1 MRSFGSCSIST
12 LATAI
17 SRFSVAI
24 LLFTATA
31 GAATEGSEERSPD
44 YLPPGPVP
52 EGTPDPSQA
61 LCDWTRTAADC
72 RDADFVKKMLIT
84 SSAIHGFVGLYGIW
98 LLYYRNRGF
107 SRKIVTELFTFAG
120 SGIRPKPMD
129 CILFFVS
136 IACFVKIG
144 ANMPL
149 LFDVLRDS
157 WWIRIAIEQTYWVF
171 VSFAFA
177 SYKVGLLYAMPVTTR
192 EGIFA
197 VYQPET
203 SYGTKPLP
211 SIHVLAPTTFQRN
224 IMLAIGATYPAIFGG
239 GLGIASGVMHDR
251 GNARMAYILLL
262 AQYSNWVLILWSMA
276 VMFFYYGL
284 KYTFILR
291 ANIII
296 AETELKAPRAAFGI
310 GNLKSRSPARF
321 LFIQLQIT
329 GFGGCAVTLLAGALC
344 LLWVLFHDK
353 ILSVHDDRWPHAML
367 FFWTGAIAVAFFVL
381 MVLITA
387 QSIRSRKRGLH
398 NLSSTASNVPS
409 SGRNEQATA
418 DAEARDV
425 NGQNISSR
433 GSKITPSRSDAEACL
448 THASSGDVS
457 TLHSVHSSEKHSM
470 EQVHDIY
477 DHDLE
482 AGEALEGDSDRA
494 SYMAT
499 SLTPP
504 PRPQLLNSSP
514 AAPNQV
520 NLRESVFG
528 GRTPRDDRST
538 ISPPSS
544 PPSGPTSLGGF
555 NLPSFPRTLR
565 SGSRNSVTPRPS
577 TSSVIGYA
585 AGSTPG
591 SSATNSHHTTS
602 ISTMNT
608 NSTGGSTNRMSGFSL
623 LQQPS
628 AGPSTS
634 PTNVSFTR
642 ASTLGQ
648 QPTSPPPV
656 FHHSYSLQPKQQQQ
670 QQQFRQ
676 WSQPIPPPPPRQHPA
691 RRQNSVGSPPKN
703 GGSPPKN
710 ASSSL
715 SAPITIPASRGA
727 GGGYRGQGI
736 EMEAIQQQ
744 DPLGAEIIENE
755 WPLPPTFAK

>member
-1 MRSFGSCSIST
+1 MRTFRSCSIFT
-12 LATAI
+12 TATTI
-17 SRFSVAI
+17 SRFSVAT
-24 LLFTATA
+24 LLL
-31 GAATEGSEERSPD
+31 AAAASAALEGSEGPSPD
-44 YLPPGPVP
+44 YLAPVP
-52 EGTPDPSQA
+52 DVEGSSEPAQA

-72 RDADFVKKMLIT
+72 RDAEFVKKMLIT
-84 SSAIHGFVGLYGIW
+84 SSAIHGLVGLYGIW

-107 SRKIVTELFTFAG
+107 NRKIVTELFTSTG

-149 LFDVLRDS
+149 LFDVLRDT

-211 SIHVLAPTTFQRN
+211 PIHVLAPTTSQRN
-224 IMLAIGATYPAIFGG
+224 IMLIIGATYPAIFGA

-251 GNARMAYILLL
+251 GNTRMAYILLL

-329 GFGGCAVTLLAGALC
+329 GFGGCA
-344 LLWVLFHDK
+344 
-353 ILSVHDDRWPHAML
+353 
-367 FFWTGAIAVAFFVL
+367 
-381 MVLITA
+381 
-387 QSIRSRKRGLH
+387 SIKSRKRGLH
-398 NLSSTASNVPS
+398 NLSSSASHVPS
-409 SGRNEQATA
+409 SGRHGPATA
-418 DAEARDV
+418 EAEARDV
-425 NGQNISSR
+425 SGQNVSSR
-433 GSKITPSRSDAEACL
+433 GSRITPSRSDAEACL
-448 THASSGDVS
+448 TQASSGDLS

-477 DHDLE
+477 DQDIE

-504 PRPQLLNSSP
+504 PRPQTLNLIP

-528 GRTPRDDRST
+528 GRTPRDDRSSM
-538 ISPPSS
+538 SPPSS

-577 TSSVIGYA
+577 TGSAMGYA

-591 SSATNSHHTTS
+591 SSAANSYYTNSHRKVNKSNEQLFTVATAVSRSQPRWSHQSDKPKRFSS
-602 ISTMNT
+602 IDFGAT
-608 NSTGGSTNRMSGFSL
+608 
-623 LQQPS
+623 
-628 AGPSTS
+628 
-634 PTNVSFTR
+634 TNVSAT
-642 ASTLGQ
+642 
-648 QPTSPPPV
+648 
-656 FHHSYSLQPKQQQQ
+656 
-670 QQQFRQ
+670 
-676 WSQPIPPPPPRQHPA
+676 
-691 RRQNSVGSPPKN
+691 
-703 GGSPPKN
+703 
-710 ASSSL
+710 SL
-715 SAPITIPASRGA
+715 SSQLQFTAQATAA
-727 GGGYRGQGI
+727 
-736 EMEAIQQQ
+736 A
-744 DPLGAEIIENE
+744 
-755 WPLPPTFAK
+755 TV

>member
-1 MRSFGSCSIST
+1 MRSFRSCSIST
-12 LATAI
+12 TAMTI

-24 LLFTATA
+24 LLLAATA
-31 GAATEGSEERSPD
+31 SAALEGSEGPSPD
-44 YLPPGPVP
+44 YLAPVP
-52 EGTPDPSQA
+52 DVEGSSRPAQA

-98 LLYYRNRGF
+98 LLCYRNRGF
-107 SRKIVTELFTFAG
+107 NRKIVTELFTSTG
-120 SGIRPKPMD
+120 SGIKPKPMD

-211 SIHVLAPTTFQRN
+211 PIHVLAPTTSQRN
-224 IMLAIGATYPAIFGG
+224 VMLVIGATYPAIFGA

-251 GNARMAYILLL
+251 GETRLAYILLL

-344 LLWVLFHDK
+344 LLWVLFHDR
-353 ILSVHDDRWPHAML
+353 ILSVQDDRWPHAML

-381 MVLITA
+381 MLLVTA

-398 NLSSTASNVPS
+398 NLSSSASNVPS
-409 SGRNEQATA
+409 SGGNGPATA
-418 DAEARDV
+418 EAEARDV
-425 NGQNISSR
+425 SGR
-433 GSKITPSRSDAEACL
+433 GSKIPPSRSDAEACL

-457 TLHSVHSSEKHSM
+457 TLHSVHSSEKHSI

-477 DHDLE
+477 DQDIE

-494 SYMAT
+494 SYLTT

-504 PRPQLLNSSP
+504 PRPQAMNLSP

-528 GRTPRDDRST
+528 GRTPRDDRSSL
-538 ISPPSS
+538 SPPSS

-577 TSSVIGYA
+577 TSSTMGYA
-585 AGSTPG
+585 AGSTTG
-591 SSATNSHHTTS
+591 SSAANSYHTTS
-602 ISTMNT
+602 VSTMNT
-608 NSTGGSTNRMSGFSL
+608 NSTGGSTNRMSSFSL

-628 AGPSTS
+628 AAASPTS
-634 PTNVSFTR
+634 PTNSSFSR
-642 ASTLGQ
+642 ASILGQ

-670 QQQFRQ
+670 KQQFRQ
-676 WSQPIPPPPPRQHPA
+676 WSQPIPPPPPPQNPA
-691 RRQNSVGSPPKN
+691 RRQNSVDSAPENVGALPKD
-703 GGSPPKN
+703 

-715 SAPITIPASRGA
+715 SAPIIIPASRGA

-736 EMEAIQQQ
+736 EMEAIQQPSPPET
-744 DPLGAEIIENE
+744 DEKE